1 MVHLLLESVYKKQ
14 SRYTF
19 KDQLFLN
26 NNNKFCYCF
35 VAVKRGKVECLLQS
49 IDGGFKKDEKDNV
62 IKDYLNSKFKKLD
75 CGYSKL
81 NNKAKPIV
89 EITGYKVGK

>member
-19 KDQLFLN
+19 KDQLFWN

-35 VAVKRGKVECLLQS
+35 VAVKGSKVECLLQS
-49 IDGGFKKDEKDNV
+49 LDGGFSKDEKDNV
-62 IKDYLNSKFKKLD
+62 IRDYLYFKA
-75 CGYSKL
+75 C
-81 NNKAKPIV
+81 
-89 EITGYKVGK
+89 E